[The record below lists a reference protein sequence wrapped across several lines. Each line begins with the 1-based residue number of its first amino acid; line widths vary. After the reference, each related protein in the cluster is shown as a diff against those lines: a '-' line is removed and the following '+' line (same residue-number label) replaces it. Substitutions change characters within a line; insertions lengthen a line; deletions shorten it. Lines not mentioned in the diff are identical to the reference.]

1 MTFKSNLNI
10 KKLGPKPSRVL
21 LTKKLIS
28 HCIIF
33 ETNNNIFTEMA
44 MCVAVHCKIDSR

>member
-28 HCIIF
+28 DCIIF
-33 ETNNNIFTEMA
+33 ETNNNIFIEMA
-44 MCVAVHCKIDSR
+44 MCVAVDCKSDSR